1 MGTNSSKITFRKQ
14 PLGTGSTHPAKGL
27 VGTAPLG
34 TSATHPISKT
44 GKPGK
49 LEKGR

>member
-14 PLGTGSTHPAKGL
+14 PLGTGSTNPPKGL
-27 VGTAPLG
+27 VGTGALG
-34 TSATHPISKT
+34 TSATNPTSKT

-49 LEKGR
+49 LGKT